1 MASSTFSLLSTTV
14 LLTHLYAHTVHF
26 SPRLSTGLSYYLVL
40 SLALAATLLSHS
52 PLASPHPA
60 FPLESNFFT
69 KSSWPLL
76 CASLALLLSIL
87 LTTPR
92 GMIPA
97 LATPRPWPPSILD
110 AGPYAY
116 IRHPL
121 YLATILCFA
130 GQLAATMG
138 ALKPEAMARAYA
150 GQDAG
155 RIGPVVV
162 GLMAVVGCMAGLL
175 VTAAMCE
182 ERALLARESRLRQ
195 AGGKEMVGEG
205 GAVDAG
211 FKAEYEGYVRRVP
224 WRWVPGVV

>member
-1 MASSTFSLLSTTV
+1 
-14 LLTHLYAHTVHF
+14 
-26 SPRLSTGLSYYLVL
+26 
-40 SLALAATLLSHS
+40 
-52 PLASPHPA
+52 
-60 FPLESNFFT
+60 
-69 KSSWPLL
+69 
-76 CASLALLLSIL
+76 
-87 LTTPR
+87 
-92 GMIPA
+92 
-97 LATPRPWPPSILD
+97 
-110 AGPYAY
+110 
-116 IRHPL
+116 
-121 YLATILCFA
+121 
-130 GQLAATMG
+130 MG

-224 WRWVPGVV
+224 WRWVPGVA